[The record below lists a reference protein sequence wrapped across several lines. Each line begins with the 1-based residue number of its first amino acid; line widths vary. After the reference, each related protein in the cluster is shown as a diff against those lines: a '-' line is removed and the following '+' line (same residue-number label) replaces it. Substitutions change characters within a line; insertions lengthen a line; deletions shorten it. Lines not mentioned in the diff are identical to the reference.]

1 MADNNSAQTKYYRTH
16 IAGLSVQ
23 IGDAPSDE
31 EKERGTVA
39 PPTVRF
45 EAYEEKRQGD
55 KVVVGYLATDN
66 LVAIR
71 KLAKDGNVE
80 EIQKKDFDEATDL
93 EKGAKRATV

>member
-1 MADNNSAQTKYYRTH
+1 MADNNSSQMKYYRTP

-23 IGDAPSDE
+23 VGAAPSDE
-31 EKERGTVA
+31 DKEKGIVA
-39 PPTVRF
+39 PPVVRF
-45 EAYEEKRQGD
+45 EAFEEKRQGD

-66 LVAIR
+66 LVAIK

-80 EIQKKDFDEATDL
+80 EISAKEYQEATDL